1 MRKNKKYSAK
11 FAAFQQ
17 RNGLEM
23 TEGRGGQYSG
33 VSIKRI
39 LKSENILQDLKAMLG
54 GAVGEA
60 VYQYLK
66 VTLEVYLLCTK
77 PEVDPAYP
85 KVLQQFKQKFLVVQ
99 KLLKVSLTLK
109 LHVCIGDLTKIIL
122 VSYFKSFYDRTHC

>member
-1 MRKNKKYSAK
+1 MFKLLRTNKKYSAK
-11 FAAFQQ
+11 FAAFQ
-17 RNGLEM
+17 RRHGLEM

-39 LKSENILQDLKAMLG
+39 LKSETILQDLKAMLG
-54 GAVGEA
+54 GAIGEA

-85 KVLQQFKQKFLVVQ
+85 KVLQQFKQKFLVVK
-99 KLLKVSLTLK
+99 KLLKVKLTLK
-109 LHVCIGDLTKIIL
+109 LHVCIGDLTK
-122 VSYFKSFYDRTHC
+122 YF

>member
-122 VSYFKSFYDRTHC
+122 VTYFKPFYDRTHC

>member
-1 MRKNKKYSAK
+1 MFKLLRRNKKYSAK

-23 TEGRGGQYSG
+23 TEVRGGQYSG

-85 KVLQQFKQKFLVVQ
+85 KVLQQFKQKFLVVK
-99 KLLKVSLTLK
+99 KLLKVKLTLK
-109 LHVCIGDLTKIIL
+109 LHVCIGDLTK
-122 VSYFKSFYDRTHC
+122 YF

>member
-122 VSYFKSFYDRTHC
+122 VSYFKPFYDRTHC

>member
-1 MRKNKKYSAK
+1 M
-11 FAAFQQ
+11 
-17 RNGLEM
+17 EM

-122 VSYFKSFYDRTHC
+122 VTYFKPFFDRTHC